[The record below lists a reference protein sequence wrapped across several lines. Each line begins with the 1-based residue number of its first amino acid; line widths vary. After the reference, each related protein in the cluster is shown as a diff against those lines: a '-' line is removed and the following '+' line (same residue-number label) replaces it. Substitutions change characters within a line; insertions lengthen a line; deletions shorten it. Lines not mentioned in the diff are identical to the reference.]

1 MHVLSCPE
9 RDELEKQLNEA
20 LRELSEASRHA
31 SNLARENGVALQF
44 VAIQAQHDILTE
56 RIRVLRECLH
66 LHKDWHGC

>member
-9 RDELEKQLNEA
+9 RDELDRRLNET
-20 LRELSEASRHA
+20 LCELSETSRQASD
-31 SNLARENGVALQF
+31 LARQNGVALKF
-44 VAIQAQHDILTE
+44 VAIQAQHDILAE